1 MAPLLVL
8 LARQT
13 SLKTLE
19 MGYNKLSA
27 SQKDQIRKVVS
38 ENAPEC
44 EMIGEI
50 ENALVEKM
58 NVVSENASEL

>member
-13 SLKTLE
+13 SLNTLR
-19 MGYNKLSA
+19 MQSNFLSA
-27 SQKDQIRKVVS
+27 AQKDQIRKVVT

-44 EMIGEI
+44 EMKG
-50 ENALVEKM
+50 
-58 NVVSENASEL
+58 